1 MNKLNVCEKE
11 KANLYMYCIVADIGF
26 MRTSRKIS
34 QYAKGLD
41 NA

>member
-1 MNKLNVCEKE
+1 MCVRKKKLI
-11 KANLYMYCIVADIGF
+11 YICIVADIGF
-26 MRTSRKIS
+26 MHTSRKIS